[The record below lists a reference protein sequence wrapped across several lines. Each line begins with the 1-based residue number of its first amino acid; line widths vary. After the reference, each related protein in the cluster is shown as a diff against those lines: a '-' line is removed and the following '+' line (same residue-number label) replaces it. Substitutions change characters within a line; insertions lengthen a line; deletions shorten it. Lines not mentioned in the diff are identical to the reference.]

1 MTPDTV
7 LLLVRFVHFWAVFGL
22 FGTALFGL
30 YAGSAARALIGP
42 RLGGPVA
49 LMSVA
54 ALASGI
60 VWLLV
65 EAAHFGGD
73 WAACCDA
80 DTLTAVVFET
90 GFGKLWLWRLL
101 LAAALLPIVTMERGP
116 ARDGL
121 LIAVSAMLAGSL
133 GLTGHAAMDLGW
145 RGVAHQANHAAHLL
159 AVGAWLG
166 GLLPLARLLADRPA
180 EALQTNAPQTNA
192 LRADALHRFSTVGII
207 AVGIILVT
215 GIVNAGMIVGSPI
228 PSLATSWG
236 RVLAVKLLLV
246 AIMLAAALANRLVLM
261 PGARYAAIARLVL
274 AEQILGLA
282 VVAAASLLGTLP
294 PDGAM

>member
-1 MTPDTV
+1 MPPDTV

-30 YAGSAARALIGP
+30 YAGSAANSLVGP

-73 WAACCDA
+73 WAAAGDA
-80 DTLTAVVFET
+80 DTLSAVVFQT

-133 GLTGHAAMDLGW
+133 GLTGHAAMETGTPGLL
-145 RGVAHQANHAAHLL
+145 HQANHAAHLL

-166 GLLPLARLLADRPA
+166 GLLPLARLLAARPA
-180 EALQTNAPQTNA
+180 EAV
-192 LRADALHRFSTVGII
+192 RADALHRFSTVGII

-215 GIVNAGMIVGSPI
+215 GVVNAGLIAGSPI
-228 PSLATSWG
+228 PSLSTAWG
-236 RVLAVKLLLV
+236 RTLAVKLVLV
-246 AIMLAAALANRLVLM
+246 AAMLAAALANRLVLM
-261 PGARYAAIARLVL
+261 PGARYAAIRRLVVL
-274 AEQILGLA
+274 EQALGLA
-282 VVAAASLLGTLP
+282 VLAAASLLGTLP

>member
-30 YAGSAARALIGP
+30 YAGSAARARVGP
-42 RLGGPVA
+42 KLGGPVA

-73 WAACCDA
+73 WAASCDA

-133 GLTGHAAMDLGW
+133 GLTGHAAMDMGW

-180 EALQTNAPQTNA
+180 DTLQTNAIED
-192 LRADALHRFSTVGII
+192 DALHRFSTVGII

-215 GIVNAGMIVGSPI
+215 GIVNASMIAGSPI

-261 PGARYAAIARLVL
+261 PDARHTAIARLVL
-274 AEQILGLA
+274 AEQTLGLA
-282 VVAAASLLGTLP
+282 VLAAASLLGTLP

>member
-1 MTPDTV
+1 MSPDTV

-30 YAGSAARALIGP
+30 YAGSAARALVGP
-42 RLGGPVA
+42 KLGGPVA

-54 ALASGI
+54 ALASGL
-60 VWLLV
+60 VWLFV

-73 WAACCDA
+73 WADCGDPE
-80 DTLTAVVFET
+80 TLSAVAFGT
-90 GFGKLWLWRLL
+90 GFGKLWIWRLL
-101 LAAALLPIVTMERGP
+101 LACGLLPIVTMERGP

-133 GLTGHAAMDLGW
+133 GLTGHAAMDTGV
-145 RGVAHQANHAAHLL
+145 RGILHQVNHAAHLL

-166 GLLPLARLLADRPA
+166 GLLPLARLLAARPA
-180 EALQTNAPQTNA
+180 EA

-207 AVGIILVT
+207 AVGTILIT
-215 GIVNAGMIVGSPI
+215 GVVNASMIAGSPI
-228 PSLATSWG
+228 PSFSTEWG
-236 RVLAVKLLLV
+236 RTLAVKLVLV
-246 AIMLAAALANRLVLM
+246 AFMLAAALANRMILM
-261 PGARYAAIARLVL
+261 PGARYRAIARLVL
-274 AEQILGLA
+274 LEQTLGLA
-282 VVAAASLLGTLP
+282 VLAAASLLGTLP

>member
-1 MTPDTV
+1 MSPDAV
-7 LLLVRFVHFWAVFGL
+7 LLIVRLVHFWAVFGL

-30 YAGSAARALIGP
+30 YAGRDARALVGP
-42 RLGGPVA
+42 KLGGPVA

-54 ALASGI
+54 ALGSGI
-60 VWLLV
+60 IWLLV

-73 WAACCDA
+73 WSAAGDA
-80 DTLTAVVFET
+80 DTLSAVVFQT

-101 LAAALLPIVTMERGP
+101 LAATLLPIVTMERGP

-133 GLTGHAAMDLGW
+133 GLAGHAAMDTGG
-145 RGVAHQANHAAHLL
+145 RGVAHQVNHAAHLL

-166 GLLPLARLLADRPA
+166 GLLPLARLLAGRPD
-180 EALQTNAPQTNA
+180 EAT
-192 LRADALHRFSTVGII
+192 RADTLHRFSTVGII

-215 GIVNAGMIVGSPI
+215 GIVNASMLAGSPI
-228 PSLATSWG
+228 PSLATAWG
-236 RVLAVKLLLV
+236 RTLAVKLALV
-246 AIMLAAALANRLVLM
+246 AIMVAAALANRLILM
-261 PGARYAAIARLVL
+261 PGARYAAIARLIVL
-274 AEQILGLA
+274 EQALGLA
-282 VVAAASLLGTLP
+282 VLAAASLLGTLP

>member
-1 MTPDTV
+1 MSPDTV
-7 LLLVRFVHFWAVFGL
+7 LLVVRFVHFWAVFGL

-30 YAGSAARALIGP
+30 YAGSAAKSLVGP
-42 RLGGPVA
+42 KLGGPVA

-54 ALASGI
+54 ALGSGI

-73 WAACCDA
+73 WRAAADA
-80 DTLTAVVFET
+80 DTLSAVVFET

-101 LAAALLPIVTMERGP
+101 LAAGLLPIVTMERGP

-133 GLTGHAAMDLGW
+133 GLTGHAAMDTGM
-145 RGVAHQANHAAHLL
+145 RGTLHQANHALHLL

-166 GLLPLARLLADRPA
+166 GLLPLARLLAERPA
-180 EALQTNAPQTNA
+180 AD
-192 LRADALHRFSTVGII
+192 LRAEALHRFSTVGIL

-215 GIVNAGMIVGSPI
+215 GIVNATMIAGSPV
-228 PSLATSWG
+228 PSLATGWG
-236 RVLAVKLLLV
+236 RTLAIKLVLV
-246 AIMLAAALANRLVLM
+246 ASMIAAALANRMILM
-261 PGARYAAIARLVL
+261 PGGRYAAIARLVL
-274 AEQILGLA
+274 LEQALGLA
-282 VVAAASLLGTLP
+282 ILAAASLLGTLP
-294 PDGAM
+294 PDAAM